1 MAGVFDSEF
10 YRRKFKKL
18 GKLAMG
24 RSMWFDE
31 RLFSAEEYQSSKAY
45 YEGLYVFGGMNAQ
58 GQTLNDLWLV

>member
-1 MAGVFDSEF
+1 
-10 YRRKFKKL
+10 
-18 GKLAMG
+18 MG